1 MEGLLKN
8 YKSPEDLLGQGG
20 LLKELTKA
28 LVEKALEG
36 ELTHLG
42 YPRLPPR
49 VTGSTGGIKEV
60 GKIYQQTGIDTCQ
73 RGFRQGISR
82 ENGLHRR

>member
-1 MEGLLKN
+1 MAIRQELLEELLKD

-36 ELTHLG
+36 ELTLNVS
-42 YPRLPPR
+42 LAEIL
-49 VTGSTGGIKEV
+49 SWS
-60 GKIYQQTGIDTCQ
+60 
-73 RGFRQGISR
+73 GFI
-82 ENGLHRR
+82 